1 MQLFTAT
8 LRGWVHPSDAFILLH
23 KDDKHAFWLD
33 RETHPSEKFSVIG
46 ASTHKIADAD
56 LGQISSKLSTLSAI
70 EDADMQLPFSWR
82 PGLVGLINYEG
93 DFEFLEIDRA
103 MVFDHENRCMY
114 FLGYFDSKA
123 HFERWHH
130 AALLRI
136 GLTGGQVAQY
146 VHERSGHAVPEVAHL
161 LHSPEEYLRMI
172 AQAQSHIAAGDVY
185 QLCLTNQ
192 IQMQHE
198 IDPLVAFLQLRRLNP
213 APYSTYLRLGT
224 TAIVCASPEQFL
236 SVSKSGQISTKPI
249 KGTRPRQDD
258 EAADVQVAQ
267 ELAENIKERAENL
280 MIVDLMRNDFSVVAK
295 PDSVSVESL
304 FQVESYATVHQLV
317 STVTAQLAE
326 GKTSVDALAAAFPG
340 GSMTG
345 APKQRAMQ
353 LIHELEKSHRGAY
366 SGVIGYFGFDG
377 SAEFGMTIRTMVFE
391 KNHDRHQVSIGI
403 GGGITIDSDAQAELA
418 ETELKARALLK
429 VLGVASPWA

>member
-1 MQLFTAT
+1 LQLFTAT
-8 LRGWVHPSDAFILLH
+8 LRGWVHPADAFILLH
-23 KDDKHAFWLD
+23 KDDSNSFWLD
-33 RETHPSEKFSVIG
+33 REFHPSERFSVIG
-46 ASTHKIADAD
+46 ASTHRIKDAD
-56 LGQISSKLSTLSAI
+56 LGEIRKKLSNISSI
-70 EDADMQLPFSWR
+70 EDGDVQVPFNWR
-82 PGLVGLINYEG
+82 PGLVGLLNYEG
-93 DFEFLEIDRA
+93 DYEFLEVDRA
-103 MVFDHENRCMY
+103 MVFDHANRRMY

-123 HFERWHH
+123 NFERWHH

-146 VHERSGHAVPEVAHL
+146 VHERSGHAVPEAAQL

-198 IDPLVAFLQLRRLNP
+198 IDPLVSFLQLRRLNP
-213 APYSTYLRLGT
+213 APYSTYLRLGA

-236 SVSKSGQISTKPI
+236 SVSKAGQISTKPI
-249 KGTRPRQDD
+249 KGTRPRQED
-258 EAADVQVAQ
+258 EAADALVAR
-267 ELAENIKERAENL
+267 ELAENLKERAENL
-280 MIVDLMRNDFSVVAK
+280 MIVDLMRNDFSQVAK

-317 STVTAQLAE
+317 STVTAELADQ
-326 GKTSVDALAAAFPG
+326 KTAVDALEAAFPG

-353 LIHELEKSHRGAY
+353 LIRNLERADRGAY
-366 SGVIGYFGFDG
+366 SGVIGYFGYDG

-391 KNHDRHQVSIGI
+391 KLQDQHQVSIGI
-403 GGGITIDSDAQAELA
+403 GGGITIDSDPQAELA
-418 ETELKARALLK
+418 ETELKALALLK